1 MLLRKIPCLI
11 FFYFRALGIALA
23 FISFGSLVAPPFGG
37 FFFQYFGH
45 SVPFILLA
53 LMCLCDAVLIGMIAA
68 KKAEDD
74 VARDNKPVGTSMWKL
89 MTDPYIAIIAGAL
102 VGKDYEL
109 CKNYLSESCSKLILY
124 LKK

>member
-1 MLLRKIPCLI
+1 MADRFTVDEERQRFCDQRKKTCLVLN
-11 FFYFRALGIALA
+11 FRALGIALA

-74 VARDNKPVGTSMWKL
+74 VARENKPVGTPMWKL
-89 MTDPYIAIIAGAL
+89 MSDPYIAIIAGAL
-102 VGKDYEL
+102 VGTD
-109 CKNYLSESCSKLILY
+109 
-124 LKK
+124 